1 MSTMQE
7 RRDGIAVLLETV
19 GHEYRTPAE
28 RAQAVEQVLDG
39 GDTAVLEL
47 TNRFITQMGAAA

>member
-7 RRDGIAVLLETV
+7 HRDRIAVLLETV
-19 GHEYRTPAE
+19 GHEYATPAE

-39 GDTAVLEL
+39 GDAAVLNL
-47 TNRFITQMGAAA
+47 TRQFATQMGAAA

>member
-7 RRDGIAVLLETV
+7 RRDNIAVLLETV
-19 GHEYRTPAE
+19 GNEYATPAE
-28 RAQAVEQVLDG
+28 RNAAVEQILDG

-47 TNRFITQMGAAA
+47 TNRFTTQMGAAA